1 MLTGNRT
8 YDTPPTVGRKK
19 LFPVRITLPLTAEMV
34 ARLDATLD
42 KDAGEDRV
50 SSIREAIELHL
61 KRRERTKRIEGEKPD

>member
-1 MLTGNRT
+1 MLTENRT
-8 YDTPPTVGRKK
+8 YDTPPAVGRKK

-50 SSIREAIELHL
+50 SVIRAAIDREL
-61 KRRERTKRIEGEKPD
+61 KRRERKKGEQG

>member
-1 MLTGNRT
+1 MLTENRT
-8 YDTPPTVGRKK
+8 YDTSSTVGRKK

-50 SSIREAIELHL
+50 SAIREAIELHL
-61 KRRERTKRIEGEKPD
+61 KRRERSNRREDEKG